1 MTTGPIGVDV
11 LRRLAARIAPVEHCA
26 TVHRDQDH
34 VTCVALSSAMSAIIK
49 LLVGRSHWWSA
60 MKRMRLASTVL
71 TVFVIAVIAFLYT
84 ILELDVLAAGETDQA
99 APGTAAAALAQLEVK
114 GRAPMT
120 GYDRELF
127 GPAWKDIDRNG
138 CDQRNDILAR
148 DLVDETFREGPQGC
162 IVVSGVLHD
171 KYTGMTIHFQR
182 GQGTSEKVQ
191 IDHVVPLA
199 NAWQTGA
206 QGWSAAKREQFAN
219 DPLNLMATD
228 GPTNQAKGAGDAAT
242 WLPPNRTFWCPYVAR
257 QIAVKAKYDL
267 WVTPAEKDAM
277 QRVLDS
283 CPGEPLPSS

>member
-1 MTTGPIGVDV
+1 
-11 LRRLAARIAPVEHCA
+11 
-26 TVHRDQDH
+26 
-34 VTCVALSSAMSAIIK
+34 MSAIIK